1 MKSLRGKT
9 QQLLQA
15 MDFANID
22 RLDELEHL
30 LEEREASNLCRDDA
44 TAHGPSARRRDFGDA
59 RVIDFLSFSRRTALR
74 SSGRG
79 A

>member
-30 LEEREASNLCRDDA
+30 LEKHETSSLCRDDA
-44 TAHGPSARRRDFGDA
+44 TVHGPSARRRDFDDA
-59 RVIDFLSFSRRTALR
+59 RVIDFLSFARRTVLR